1 MCILTSLTVD
11 AGVAGEGNLEILVT
25 SPVGA
30 NVPTQVASLGG
41 ARFEVSFGP
50 RQAGRHEVQVTFND
64 EPVPGEEHA
73 AVTRRQPS
81 CRPAPRA
88 AALRQTFAP
97 LTL

>member
-64 EPVPGEEHA
+64 EPVPGEE
-73 AVTRRQPS
+73 RR
-81 CRPAPRA
+81 RR
-88 AALRQTFAP
+88 
-97 LTL
+97 